1 MAVYGNGFMREKS
14 LLRWGEGA
22 TGTAIQLIAAA
33 CGCLPTGIDNYKG
46 TQKDGPS
53 KFVSIIHVLLEGRE
67 RERANRNARL
77 QDSKE
82 HTTTLIV
89 TGEDLPEEASTMAR
103 LIPIEWSTEPN
114 KTNLT
119 KLQEINKNLV
129 AVGRMWCNYISGIN
143 IDMDRWIED
152 RSILVSL
159 ANESGC
165 INPGRVGTT
174 ISILKMIWELLLESP
189 LKTVIKKYNK
199 DFEKGLA
206 SLLIET
212 SMTTENATE
221 AAQFVET
228 LRELISSGKCVVLDR
243 PVQNENDLNIIG
255 WRLGEG
261 DNDMGKVAI
270 LPILA
275 RDAVRRVL
283 GPQAQTI
290 SSTSLY
296 RQLQEG
302 GYITVSSDGKRVKTK
317 RRGNKT
323 IRVLVF
329 NEGILL
335 DDTVYG
341 MVDLN
346 RPILKNTENT
356 LEKKIYRAVKVS

>member
-1 MAVYGNGFMREKS
+1 M
-14 LLRWGEGA
+14 
-22 TGTAIQLIAAA
+22 
-33 CGCLPTGIDNYKG
+33 
-46 TQKDGPS
+46 
-53 KFVSIIHVLLEGRE
+53 
-67 RERANRNARL
+67 
-77 QDSKE
+77 
-82 HTTTLIV
+82 
-89 TGEDLPEEASTMAR
+89 PEEASTMAR

-356 LEKKIYRAVKVS
+356 LEKKIYQAVKVS

>member
-1 MAVYGNGFMREKS
+1 M
-14 LLRWGEGA
+14 
-22 TGTAIQLIAAA
+22 
-33 CGCLPTGIDNYKG
+33 
-46 TQKDGPS
+46 
-53 KFVSIIHVLLEGRE
+53 
-67 RERANRNARL
+67 
-77 QDSKE
+77 
-82 HTTTLIV
+82 
-89 TGEDLPEEASTMAR
+89 
-103 LIPIEWSTEPN
+103 
-114 KTNLT
+114 
-119 KLQEINKNLV
+119 
-129 AVGRMWCNYISGIN
+129 
-143 IDMDRWIED
+143 
-152 RSILVSL
+152 
-159 ANESGC
+159 
-165 INPGRVGTT
+165 
-174 ISILKMIWELLLESP
+174 ESP
-189 LKTVIKKYNK
+189 LKTVIEKYNK

-356 LEKKIYRAVKVS
+356 LEKKIYQAVKVS